1 MILIYLILTLLNRN
15 ALSSQS
21 ETEKMC
27 DRFKIELSN
36 IKSEYK
42 LIENS
47 TAGQQK
53 EKK

>member
-1 MILIYLILTLLNRN
+1 MLLTHLILILLNRN

-21 ETEKMC
+21 EAEQMC

-36 IKSEYK
+36 IKSQYK

-47 TAGQQK
+47 TGGQQK